1 VWFSLEHWKYEN
13 HQCHQAYI
21 KDVKVP
27 VCPLCNKPVP
37 VNRGENPNIKVNE
50 HISQD
55 CHSEKARKT
64 SISKCSFPGCKG
76 KELVPIQCNE
86 CKKTFCLRH
95 RFTTDHNCNRHA
107 AVGDAL
113 KYGLLL

>member
-1 VWFSLEHWKYEN
+1 
-13 HQCHQAYI
+13 
-21 KDVKVP
+21 VP

-76 KELVPIQCNE
+76 KEVRMSMKHTVFDKGCILFLLCHASLFQSSVMSARKHSVFVTDLQLI
-86 CKKTFCLRH
+86 
-95 RFTTDHNCNRHA
+95 TTATGMQQWVMH
-107 AVGDAL
+107 
-113 KYGLLL
+113 